1 MIRTT
6 LVISL
11 IASACGVGRA
21 QSTDARP
28 TFDAA
33 SVKPAPPPDGR
44 GGRRVAMTGGPGTDT
59 PGRINFENIGL
70 GAVIGK
76 AYDVKYYQ
84 ISGPGWFDSERFN
97 IIATVPPG
105 TTKEQFRLML
115 QNLLAD
121 RFKLALHKESREM
134 SIYSL
139 SVARNGPKL
148 KKATPDPPAEENG
161 PANDREYRP
170 GPLVKDR
177 DGYPILG
184 PGTTVAMTGNR
195 ARMANKGRMQVLLDM
210 LAGQT
215 GRPVVDVTGLTEEYE
230 FSLYWIP
237 RPPGTDP
244 SLAEDPDG
252 PDLFAALQQQLGLR
266 LESKKGPIEVLVVDH
281 AEKAPTAN

>member
-6 LVISL
+6 LVINL
-11 IASACGVGRA
+11 IVLACGVGHT

-44 GGRRVAMTGGPGTDT
+44 GGRRVAMMGGPGTDT

-84 ISGPGWFDSERFN
+84 ISGPGWFESERFN

-121 RFKLALHKESREM
+121 RFKLALHKETREM

-139 SVARNGPKL
+139 GIAKNGPKL
-148 KKATPDPPAEENG
+148 KKARPDPPADENG
-161 PANDREYRP
+161 RANDRESRP
-170 GPLVKDR
+170 GPPAKDR
-177 DGYPILG
+177 DGYPVLG
-184 PGTTVAMTGNR
+184 PGTTMAMMGDR
-195 ARMANKGRMQVLLDM
+195 ARMANKGHMQVMVDM

-215 GRPVVDVTGLTEEYE
+215 GRPVVDATGLTEEYQ

-237 RPPGTDP
+237 RPQGTDP
-244 SLAEDPDG
+244 SLAEDPAG

-266 LESKKGPIEVLVVDH
+266 LEPKKGPIEVLVVDRV
-281 AEKAPTAN
+281 EKTPSEN